1 MGSADASSVA
11 GIAVV
16 EPSSWLDHLDQGLHT
31 DTNQAATCKVA
42 EPCSTAAIVA
52 TGCLMVDSVCTAS
65 KQGRVVVGTW
75 SIEVEARTYTE
86 VDLDI
91 IAASLSK
98 VVGTCLV
105 DTFQGQNQLVAEQ
118 KDSI

>member
-16 EPSSWLDHLDQGLHT
+16 EPSSWLDHLEGLHKDT
-31 DTNQAATCKVA
+31 DQAATCKVA

-52 TGCLMVDSVCTAS
+52 AGCLLVNSVCTAS
-65 KQGRVVVGTW
+65 KQGRVIVGTW

-105 DTFQGQNQLVAEQ
+105 DTFQG
-118 KDSI
+118 

>member
-16 EPSSWLDHLDQGLHT
+16 EPSSWLDHYEGLHK
-31 DTNQAATCKVA
+31 DIDQAATCKVA

-52 TGCLMVDSVCTAS
+52 ASCLLVNSVYTAS
-65 KQGRVVVGTW
+65 KQERVIVGTW

-105 DTFQGQNQLVAEQ
+105 DTFQG
-118 KDSI
+118 

>member
-1 MGSADASSVA
+1 MGSADASSIV

-16 EPSSWLDHLDQGLHT
+16 EPSSWLGHLELGLHT

-52 TGCLMVDSVCTAS
+52 ASCLLVNSVYTAS
-65 KQGRVVVGTW
+65 KQGRVIVGTW

-105 DTFQGQNQLVAEQ
+105 DTFQG
-118 KDSI
+118 

>member
-16 EPSSWLDHLDQGLHT
+16 EPSSWLDHLEGLHKDT
-31 DTNQAATCKVA
+31 DQAAICKVA

-52 TGCLMVDSVCTAS
+52 AGCLLVNSVYTAS

-105 DTFQGQNQLVAEQ
+105 DTFQC
-118 KDSI
+118 

>member
-1 MGSADASSVA
+1 MNSADASSVA

-16 EPSSWLDHLDQGLHT
+16 EPSSWLDHLEGLHKDT
-31 DTNQAATCKVA
+31 DQAATCKVA

-52 TGCLMVDSVCTAS
+52 AGCLLVNSVYTAS
-65 KQGRVVVGTW
+65 KQGRVIVGTW
-75 SIEVEARTYTE
+75 SIEVEARTYTD

-105 DTFQGQNQLVAEQ
+105 DTFQG
-118 KDSI
+118 